1 MYTRRPD
8 DRQPP
13 RPPEN
18 YSGTF
23 LNQLNPPRQD
33 NDCGDRSQDRDCKPE
48 DRQPDRDR
56 DCDDRRQ
63 PDRDCDDR
71 RQSDRD
77 CDDRRQPDRD
87 CDDRRQPDRDCDD
100 RRQPVQ
106 RSGRSEICRDE
117 QKSDRGGLIGSL
129 FGRLRN
135 LELDDLLLLG
145 LFFLIA
151 NDRDGGCENSDD
163 LLLILGLLF
172 FMGF

>member
-33 NDCGDRSQDRDCKPE
+33 NDCGDCSQDRDCKPE
-48 DRQPDRDR
+48 DRQPDR
-56 DCDDRRQ
+56 
-63 PDRDCDDR
+63 DRDCDDR

-87 CDDRRQPDRDCDD
+87 CDDRRQPV
-100 RRQPVQ
+100 P

>member
-71 RQSDRD
+71 
-77 CDDRRQPDRD
+77 C
-87 CDDRRQPDRDCDD
+87 QPDRDCDD
-100 RRQPVQ
+100 RRQPVP

-135 LELDDLLLLG
+135 LELDDLLRLG

>member
-71 RQSDRD
+71 RQ
-77 CDDRRQPDRD
+77 
-87 CDDRRQPDRDCDD
+87 
-100 RRQPVQ
+100 PVP